1 MVVAGYILAVSG
13 LIACL
18 FGEIRMLALAYR
30 RGFGWLLSCLL
41 LAPLCWL
48 ALLAVDFKA
57 TLRPFVLAIVGLFS
71 AAVGGAMA
79 GIEYGV

>member
-1 MVVAGYILAVSG
+1 MVVAEYILAVIG
-13 LIACL
+13 IIACL
-18 FGEIRMLALAYR
+18 LGEIRMLALAYR

-57 TLRPFVLAIVGLFS
+57 TARPFTLAVLGVIIAT
-71 AAVGGAMA
+71 VGGAVA
-79 GIEYGV
+79 GIEY